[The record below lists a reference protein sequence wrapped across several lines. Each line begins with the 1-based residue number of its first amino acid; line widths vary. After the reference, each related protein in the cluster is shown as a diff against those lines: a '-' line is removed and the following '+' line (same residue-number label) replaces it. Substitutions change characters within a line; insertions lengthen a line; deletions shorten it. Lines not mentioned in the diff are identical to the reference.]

1 MRLPWLILLY
11 LASCASTSVENDTDE
26 ILIGAI
32 ELLESKG
39 VKNLDHLCHDDSTVL
54 PPCQRPATRRRRHL
68 EEGEQQQQE
77 IFNEV
82 QHHSSEKENYPLK
95 ENQRRA
101 RRWRARYLEEEDNQ
115 QQQKDQDQEED
126 QEDQRRARQGRYLEE
141 EDNQQEEKDE
151 DQEEEEEQDD
161 VPTILWFDAWNV
173 LGAVLCVFVSS
184 IAAGLTVSLLSLDPL
199 VLLVKMRAS
208 DDEKEKKQAAR
219 LVTIVKRRHL
229 LLVSLILCTTVSS
242 EALPIFLQ
250 DLMPRY
256 VAILVAVVLVLVFG
270 EVLPTI
276 IFTGPNQLA
285 IASRW
290 APVVKCIIC
299 LLYPIAAP
307 IAKLLDHLHHDKEM
321 DAGNM
326 YNRGELAA
334 LIRIQYE
341 ERMAFHQR
349 KQHDLSNKTGESPN
363 LASSLRA
370 LKGEFN
376 RNYPE
381 GGLPSIASDEINMVE
396 GALQMKMK
404 VAMDVYCPLDKV
416 FGIPSDTILDEASVV
431 RIYGSAYSR
440 IPVYE
445 RRQDDNDKRNIRGI
459 FMTRQLIVVK
469 PEKEVPLSSLRM
481 NVPFCI
487 SPKTNLVDLV
497 SLFQTGASGG
507 KGGHM
512 ALVCARPDVGNAAL
526 DRNEAIPDEAIL
538 MG

>member
-1 MRLPWLILLY
+1 MTKEATAVPIIMRRLPWVFLLY
-11 LASCASTSVENDTDE
+11 LASCASASSAENTDE
-26 ILIGAI
+26 ALSGAMK
-32 ELLESKG
+32 LLESKG
-39 VKNLDHLCHDDSTVL
+39 VKNVDQLCHYNSSVL
-54 PPCQRPATRRRRHL
+54 PSCSARHERRHR
-68 EEGEQQQQE
+68 
-77 IFNEV
+77 
-82 QHHSSEKENYPLK
+82 K
-95 ENQRRA
+95 
-101 RRWRARYLEEEDNQ
+101 RYLEEKD
-115 QQQKDQDQEED
+115 DQD
-126 QEDQRRARQGRYLEE
+126 A
-141 EDNQQEEKDE
+141 
-151 DQEEEEEQDD
+151 
-161 VPTILWFDAWNV
+161 THMFWFNVWNI
-173 LGAVLCVFVSS
+173 LGAVVCVCVSS
-184 IAAGLTVSLLSLDPL
+184 IAAGLTVSLVSLDPL
-199 VLLVKMRAS
+199 VLLIKMRAS
-208 DDEKEKKQAAR
+208 ENEREKKQAAR

-256 VAILVAVVLVLVFG
+256 FAILAAVILVLVFG

-276 IFTGPNQLA
+276 LFTGPNQLA

-290 APVVKCIIC
+290 APIVKVIMC

-307 IAKLLDHLHHDKEM
+307 IASLLDHAHHGKQM

-326 YNRGELAA
+326 FNRGELAA

-341 ERMAFHQR
+341 ERMAFQQQR
-349 KQHDLSNKTGESPN
+349 QNDLNNKKNNDSTQF
-363 LASSLRA
+363 ASSLRA
-370 LKGEFN
+370 LKGGFN

-381 GGLPSIASDEINMVE
+381 TGLPSIASDEINIVE

-416 FGIPSDTILDEASVV
+416 FSIPSDTILNEANVV
-431 RIYGSAYSR
+431 RIYASAYSR

-445 RRQDDNDKRNIRGI
+445 RRQRENDRRGIRGI
-459 FMTRQLIVVK
+459 FMSRQLIMVK
-469 PEKEVPLSSLRM
+469 PEKKLPLSSLRM

-487 SPKTNLVDLV
+487 SPKMNLVDLV

-526 DRNEAIPDEAIL
+526 DRNEAIPDEAVL